1 MARPDAL
8 RGPPV
13 PERRSLPGGADNPLV
28 RAVARTPWRVRTKL
42 LVSFV
47 GVVALF
53 VVVGLLGLRSLG
65 QSNARVE
72 RLGTL
77 QLRVANYQRIQTQ
90 AQQLRQLLGL
100 RVGANNPSQNIYNG
114 VGTTRVLG
122 GRHWTL
128 VDQTIATAVSQ
139 LAPATNASQLGF
151 VPPPEDERLLE
162 RIRFDYRRLA
172 RALKTIIANDQAGAP
187 AAKNQS
193 ILARAVA
200 ADNHLGAL
208 TDALATR
215 TREQTAALIAQ
226 NRSAYTGSRNL
237 LIGVGAGSVV
247 LALVLGFVLSWS
259 VIGPIQTTE
268 ERLEEIASGD
278 FSKHLDVPNRDE
290 LGALAAN
297 VNKMN
302 DELGRLYEQ
311 LESQATEL
319 ADWNRTLEARVDE
332 QVRELRASRTRVVV
346 AADAER
352 RRIER
357 DLHDGAQQ
365 HLIGLAIQLRLVG
378 ELADS
383 HPEKAKELLRGLDDE
398 VQATL
403 EHLRDL
409 AHGIYPPLLQDR
421 GLPDALAA
429 AALRAPI
436 DARVDAR
443 GLGRYPPDVE
453 ATVYFCCLEA
463 LQNAAKHAG
472 AGATA
477 AIRVHT
483 SEGSLSFEVTDDGSG
498 FDVGGRRTGGVG
510 MTNMRDRVGAL
521 GGSLYLDSA
530 PGAGTTIS
538 GTIPLEG

>member
-1 MARPDAL
+1 MARSDSI
-8 RGPPV
+8 
-13 PERRSLPGGADNPLV
+13 ERAKVAGARPASVRADNALV
-28 RAVARTPWRVRTKL
+28 RATARVPWRVRTKL
-42 LVSFV
+42 LLAFAGIVAVLVIV
-47 GVVALF
+47 GT
-53 VVVGLLGLRSLG
+53 LGLRTLSE
-65 QSNARVE
+65 SDSRVE
-72 RLGTL
+72 SLGTL
-77 QLRVANYQRIQTQ
+77 QLRAAAYREIGT
-90 AQQLRQLLGL
+90 AAAQLRQLLAL
-100 RVGANNPSQNIYNG
+100 RAGGDVPAYIGQSDASRPTQANL
-114 VGTTRVLG
+114 TFLDR
-122 GRHWTL
+122 
-128 VDQTIATAVSQ
+128 TIATT
-139 LAPATNASQLGF
+139 LLRLGPATDPSGLGF
-151 VPPPEDERLLE
+151 VPPERDAATLA
-162 RIRFDYRRLA
+162 RIRKDYVEASDVLDRIIAFDQSGAEARGRQLQHA
-172 RALKTIIANDQAGAP
+172 RAEPLANELGMLANRLSSETQA
-187 AAKNQS
+187 
-193 ILARAVA
+193 
-200 ADNHLGAL
+200 
-208 TDALATR
+208 
-215 TREQTAALIAQ
+215 QTAALIAQ
-226 NRSAYTGSRNL
+226 NRTSFANSRRL
-237 LIGVGAGSVV
+237 FVAVGLASVM
-247 LALVLGFVLSWS
+247 LALVLGYVLARS
-259 VIGPIQTTE
+259 VVAPIQQTE
-268 ERLEEIASGD
+268 RRLEEIAAGD
-278 FSKHLDVPNRDE
+278 FSGHLDVPNRDE

-332 QVRELRASRTRVVV
+332 QVKELRASRTRVVL

-383 HPEKAKELLRGLDDE
+383 HPEKAKELLGGLDDE

-403 EHLRDL
+403 EQVRDL

-436 DARVDAR
+436 GARVDAR

-463 LQNAAKHAG
+463 LQNAGKHAG
-472 AGATA
+472 VGATVTV
-477 AIRVHT
+477 RVHA
-483 SEGSLSFEVTDDGSG
+483 SDGSLSFEVTDDGSG
-498 FDVGGRRTGGVG
+498 FDAVSGRAGVG
-510 MTNMRDRVGAL
+510 MTNMRDRLGAL
-521 GGSLYLDSA
+521 GGSLHVDSA

>member
-77 QLRVANYQRIQTQ
+77 QLRVATYQRIQTQ

-247 LALVLGFVLSWS
+247 LALMLGFVLSWS

-472 AGATA
+472 AGATV

-483 SEGSLSFEVTDDGSG
+483 SEGSLSFEVTDNGSG
-498 FDVGGRRTGGVG
+498 FDVGGTRTGGVG

-521 GGSLYLDSA
+521 GGSLRLDSA

-538 GTIPLEG
+538 VTIPLEG